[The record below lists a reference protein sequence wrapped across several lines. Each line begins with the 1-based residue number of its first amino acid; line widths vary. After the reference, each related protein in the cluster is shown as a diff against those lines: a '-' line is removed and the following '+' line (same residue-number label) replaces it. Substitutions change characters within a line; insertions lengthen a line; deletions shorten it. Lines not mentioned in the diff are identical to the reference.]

1 MCMLWWL
8 SGKESACNTG
18 DVGLT
23 PGSRRF
29 SEEGDD
35 NPLWYSCLGNLMDGG
50 AWRATK
56 STGMQRVRH
65 DWVTKQKKQQILTKN
80 VHKCIDSTVDAHI

>member
-1 MCMLWWL
+1 MCMPWWL

-18 DVGLT
+18 DVDLT

-29 SEEGDD
+29 SGEGDD

-65 DWVTKQKKQQILTKN
+65 DWVTKRKKTANFNKECSQVYRLN
-80 VHKCIDSTVDAHI
+80 C